1 MQKKVDLQQKINI
14 WDNFH
19 SEAVLDKK
27 KGGQNPDLG
36 QERKRLGQNIRNPR
50 EIKIKPTEDRNLPEK
65 NSAKDYGAQF
75 AKGKKG

>member
-65 NSAKDYGAQF
+65 NSAKVYGAQF